1 MGSPTGF
8 YPGMRTDNMWEAL
21 QLEFMR
27 NALAAGILVSIVCGV
42 IGTLVVVNRIV
53 FLAGGI
59 AHAAY
64 GGIGLAFFMGWPY
77 VAGTVGFSLM
87 SAGVMAAVTLK
98 SRHRTDAVVGV
109 IWAVGMATGVIL
121 LDLTPGYN
129 VDLMSY
135 LFGSILAVSVSDLW
149 QMGVMGLLVIA
160 IVTYYYNDFLAM
172 SFDNEYARLRNI
184 PVTFLYCLLLGMI
197 AIAVVMIIRVVGLIL
212 VMALLTIPPF
222 ISEKFTGSL
231 RSMMVLSSIL
241 SCLFTI
247 TGLWLSY
254 VLNLTAGAT
263 IILVAAGGFL
273 TAMSW
278 MRIRRRVPPDAS
290 LQTDKAL

>member
-8 YPGMRTDNMWEAL
+8 CPGMRTGNMWEAL

-27 NALAAGILVSIVCGV
+27 NAMAAGILVSIVCGV

-87 SAGVMAAVTLK
+87 AAGVMAAVTLK
-98 SRHRTDAVVGV
+98 SKHRTDAMVGV
-109 IWAVGMATGVIL
+109 IWAVGMATGIIL

-135 LFGSILAVSVSDLW
+135 LFGSILAVSASDLW
-149 QMGVMGLLVIA
+149 QMGCMGLIIIAVIM
-160 IVTYYYNDFLAM
+160 YYYNDFLAM
-172 SFDNEYARLRNI
+172 SFDDEYARLRNI
-184 PVTFLYCLLLGMI
+184 PVTFLYYLLLGMV

-222 ISEKFTGSL
+222 IAEKFTGSL
-231 RSMMVLSSIL
+231 RTMMVVSSIL

-247 TGLWLSY
+247 TGLWISY
-254 VLNLTAGAT
+254 VVDLTAGAT

-273 TAMSW
+273 TAM
-278 MRIRRRVPPDAS
+278 ILKGITRRSPSDAS
-290 LQTDKAL
+290 IRLNKT

>member
-1 MGSPTGF
+1 
-8 YPGMRTDNMWEAL
+8 MWEAL
-21 QLEFMR
+21 QFEFVR
-27 NALAAGILVSIVCGV
+27 NALMAGVLVSVVCGV

-77 VAGTVGFSLM
+77 AVGTTGVSIL

-98 SRHRTDAVVGV
+98 ARHRVDAMVGV
-109 IWAVGMATGVIL
+109 IWAVGMAIGVVL

-135 LFGSILAVSVSDLW
+135 LFGSILAVPGSDLW
-149 QMGVMGLLVIA
+149 QMAAIGIAVIA

-172 SFDNEYARLRNI
+172 SYDDEFARLRNV
-184 PVTFLYCLLLGMI
+184 PVTFLYCLLLGMV
-197 AIAVVMIIRVVGLIL
+197 ALTVVMIIRVVGLIL
-212 VMALLTIPPF
+212 VIALLTIPPF
-222 ISEKFTGSL
+222 IAEKFTGSL
-231 RSMMVLSSIL
+231 RAMMVLSSIL

-254 VLNLTAGAT
+254 LFNLTSGAT
-263 IILVAAGGFL
+263 IILVAAAGFF
-273 TAMSW
+273 MS
-278 MRIRRRVPPDAS
+278 
-290 LQTDKAL
+290 ALWEHLKPWRSADPSAGTVNPA

>member
-1 MGSPTGF
+1 MASPIACSADTRIRK
-8 YPGMRTDNMWEAL
+8 MVEAL

-27 NALAAGILVSIVCGV
+27 NALAAGILVSLVCGV

-77 VAGTVGFSLM
+77 VAGTTGFSLLA
-87 SAGVMAAVTLK
+87 AGVMAAVTLK
-98 SRHRTDAVVGV
+98 AKHRADAVIGV
-109 IWAVGMATGVIL
+109 IWAVGMAAGVIL

-135 LFGSILAVSVSDLW
+135 LFGSILAVPVSDLW
-149 QMGVMGLLVIA
+149 QMGVIGVGVIA
-160 IVTYYYNDFLAM
+160 IVTWYYNDFLAM
-172 SFDNEYARLRNI
+172 SYDDEFARLRNV

-197 AIAVVMIIRVVGLIL
+197 AVTVVMIIRVVGLIL
-212 VMALLTIPPF
+212 VIALLTIPPF
-222 ISEKFTGSL
+222 IAEKFTGSL
-231 RSMMVLSSIL
+231 RAMMVISSVL
-241 SCLFTI
+241 SCLFTL

-254 VLNLTAGAT
+254 LLNLTSGAT
-263 IILVAAGGFL
+263 IILVAAAGFL
-273 TAMSW
+273 LSAVWGRLKPMG
-278 MRIRRRVPPDAS
+278 RLDPIREAPNS
-290 LQTDKAL
+290 K